1 MSFLTEQKK
10 TDTAIARLIASG
22 EKTIVRE
29 YAVALKSIR
38 RQLAA
43 AYDKY
48 TDMTYSEMAKY
59 NRLANLEKGIF
70 KEVNKLSGKNAVK
83 LKAAIGDTYTQSYY
97 RTAFNIEKEA
107 QARLGFGQL
116 NPNTIK
122 KAVENPLDRVG
133 FLQRNRANQELL
145 KRQLSSELTQGLI
158 KGESYPQ
165 ISRRIKERMDVG
177 ATNVQ
182 RIVQTECHRVQ
193 TQGRLDSLEHAHNE
207 GVVMGYRWVSTL
219 DMATRDMHQ
228 DMDGVEADVV
238 DGRPEFTLPDG
249 TVAEGPGM
257 TGIAEHDINCR
268 CTVIGY
274 VKDYEPTVRRAREMG
289 TVPAGLNYE
298 GYAKLKGWEY

>member
-22 EKTIVRE
+22 EREVVRE

-38 RQLAA
+38 RQLAGA
-43 AYDKY
+43 FDKY
-48 TDMTYSEMAKY
+48 GDVTYAELAKY
-59 NRLANLEKGIF
+59 NRLANLEKDIF
-70 KEVNKLSGKNAVK
+70 TEINKLTGKNAVK
-83 LKAAIGDTYTQSYY
+83 LKAAMGDTYAQSYY
-97 RTAFNIEKEA
+97 RTAFNVEKEV
-107 QARLGFGQL
+107 QAHLRFGQL

-122 KAVENPLDRVG
+122 RAVENPLDRVG

-165 ISRRIKERMDVG
+165 ISRRIKGRMDVG

-207 GVVMGYRWVSTL
+207 GVEMGYRWVATL
-219 DMATRDMHQ
+219 DTATRDLHA
-228 DMDGVEADVV
+228 DMDGREADVV
-238 DGRPEFTLPDG
+238 DGRPEFELPDG
-249 TVAEGPGM
+249 GTAEGPGM

-274 VKDYEPTVRRAREMG
+274 VKDYEPKVRRAREEG
-289 TVPAGLNYE
+289 TIPYQSYHEYA
-298 GYAKLKGWEY
+298 YAKGWS